1 MCQATARKGGVGS
14 KLGRRSDDGVISSV
28 PVPHLSMKSFR
39 SLCLVSFESHAIPPE
54 YAFRFKVAASAA
66 SEISGDICLAISR

>member
-28 PVPHLSMKSFR
+28 PVPHLSMKSCW
-39 SLCLVSFESHAIPPE
+39 SLCLLSFESHAIPPD
-54 YAFRFKVAASAA
+54 YRLTCTVYGVRLSSFRLLYSAR
-66 SEISGDICLAISR
+66 D